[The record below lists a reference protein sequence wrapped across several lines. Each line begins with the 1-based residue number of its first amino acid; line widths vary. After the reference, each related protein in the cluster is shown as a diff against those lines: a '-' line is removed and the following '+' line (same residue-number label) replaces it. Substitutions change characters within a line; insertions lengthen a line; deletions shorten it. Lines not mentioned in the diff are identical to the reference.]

1 MNIVEDKVIDEL
13 RKKYNRGERIIK
25 IMIEECKNMGLSIE
39 KSRQLILEFL
49 KKEQFKY
56 VLFCSILCLYYGQV
70 DTFLVK
76 IRDFQFLES
85 LDIIGWTG
93 QIIILYKY

>member
-49 KKEQFKY
+49 KKE
-56 VLFCSILCLYYGQV
+56 
-70 DTFLVK
+70 
-76 IRDFQFLES
+76 
-85 LDIIGWTG
+85 
-93 QIIILYKY
+93 